1 MNIKKIA
8 WKELWERPTA
18 MITSLLAIALG
29 VTALVAIRHITV
41 FSEQEVKHQLSEL
54 GANT

>member
-18 MITSLLAIALG
+18 MITSLLAIALVG
-29 VTALVAIRHITV
+29 TASMSMCFAALRGRL
-41 FSEQEVKHQLSEL
+41 KR
-54 GANT
+54 G